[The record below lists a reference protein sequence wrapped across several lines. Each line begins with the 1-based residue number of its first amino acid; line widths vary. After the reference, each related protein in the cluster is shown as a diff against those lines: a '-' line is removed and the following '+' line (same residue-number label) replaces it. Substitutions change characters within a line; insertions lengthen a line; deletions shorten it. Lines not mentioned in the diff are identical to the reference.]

1 MIKTH
6 HICIKLWVYDDTKKK
21 HLIGHCWRML
31 ENRLTTL
38 KAGKIKGKQAF
49 FFFFA
54 FPIWICLWVT
64 SSLMRKSS
72 QSGTILPSGGQCLN
86 DILVITTGGTATD
99 IQWVEARDAAT
110 SLQCTRTA
118 SYYKESLQSKM
129 SITAIFLQLQ
139 NKLIFKNINSA
150 TFEKPWSR

>member
-1 MIKTH
+1 
-6 HICIKLWVYDDTKKK
+6 
-21 HLIGHCWRML
+21 
-31 ENRLTTL
+31 
-38 KAGKIKGKQAF
+38 
-49 FFFFA
+49 
-54 FPIWICLWVT
+54 
-64 SSLMRKSS
+64 MRKSS
-72 QSGTILPSGGQCLN
+72 QSGTILPPGGQCLN